1 MRSDRCII
9 EERADSFLSNPNA
22 GVFAGRRRMGTESLL
37 DLLAERIADDSTAN
51 VVRVKDKNNLLE
63 HIRSSMIAEKQ
74 NHILLYI
81 EVGMEEF
88 DLITK
93 MFPSAHIYGAKE
105 LCHQV
110 PVCFKEYISENSY
123 GCELD

>member
-1 MRSDRCII
+1 
-9 EERADSFLSNPNA
+9 
-22 GVFAGRRRMGTESLL
+22 MGTESLL